1 MKNVTLSYFTILKS
15 YFINYTIPFYNTP
28 YIPKLYY
35 FTFSLKYY
43 FLIFLYYFLPI
54 ITFFQDSNGNIFLG
68 FRTLFFFQTC
78 ILQRSHFPGLC
89 NTIFFPTVMLIP
101 MAGPWPL
108 SFLSNNL
115 LFFSNL
121 TTIPNNLPIFFFFF
135 RKNLQF
141 FFRKNMPNIN
151 ILKLVNFK
159 NPNTYI
165 FHQTYQISM

>member
-1 MKNVTLSYFTILKS
+1 MKNATLSYFTILKS

-43 FLIFLYYFLPI
+43 FLIFLYYFFPI

-68 FRTLFFFQTC
+68 FPTLFFFQTC

-101 MAGPWPL
+101 MAFPWPL

-115 LFFSNL
+115 LFFQIQQL
-121 TTIPNNLPIFFFFF
+121 FQTTC
-135 RKNLQF
+135 Q
-141 FFRKNMPNIN
+141 
-151 ILKLVNFK
+151 
-159 NPNTYI
+159 
-165 FHQTYQISM
+165 